1 MLRRN
6 TDAVDD
12 DDAEAVARAGNLGAR
27 AHEQRVMASRA
38 ASMARS
44 AVAANLGATG
54 RQQKRRTLLS
64 ADERAVA
71 NEARRMKR
79 RRQLDAVLQRVH
91 VQHGHGMQSTTTT
104 TSQAAAPA
112 ALSPVALP
120 PAVTDAAV
128 EQAAFEE
135 AAVEQAA
142 VEDGQATID
151 EAAVEEAATAEP
163 MMQEPPGF
171 AVAATPPIEAAAPLA
186 AKPAAAISTPPT
198 STLLQ
203 QRQRHANALERY
215 YAAMDTVRT
224 SHEGPHGLMEKM
236 ASGRPPRR
244 RCRQQ
249 RSRRSARTA
258 RESRRER
265 AMPRA
270 RAECGSSAADGS
282 GDGTGA
288 VTFGCAWDVLGR
300 RASL

>member
-104 TSQAAAPA
+104 TSQAANITGRCACCF
-112 ALSPVALP
+112 VAS
-120 PAVTDAAV
+120 
-128 EQAAFEE
+128 
-135 AAVEQAA
+135 
-142 VEDGQATID
+142 G
-151 EAAVEEAATAEP
+151 
-163 MMQEPPGF
+163 
-171 AVAATPPIEAAAPLA
+171 LA
-186 AKPAAAISTPPT
+186 A
-198 STLLQ
+198 
-203 QRQRHANALERY
+203 
-215 YAAMDTVRT
+215 
-224 SHEGPHGLMEKM
+224 GCHGCGCRAGCLR
-236 ASGRPPRR
+236 GGRR
-244 RCRQQ
+244 RAGRRRGWAGHHR
-249 RSRRSARTA
+249 RSRRRGGGH
-258 RESRRER
+258 
-265 AMPRA
+265 
-270 RAECGSSAADGS
+270 C
-282 GDGTGA
+282 
-288 VTFGCAWDVLGR
+288 
-300 RASL
+300 